1 VVDLAVDGPEAVHS
15 MVLQRI
21 GQVDENNWMNYE
33 RNYLNALFTAHAEE
47 VRRERFRFANYLIE
61 VYGNDAAAIYE
72 YLQTLDLMGT
82 E

>member
-1 VVDLAVDGPEAVHS
+1 
-15 MVLQRI
+15 MLQRI

-33 RNYLNALFTAHAEE
+33 RNYLDALFTAHAEE